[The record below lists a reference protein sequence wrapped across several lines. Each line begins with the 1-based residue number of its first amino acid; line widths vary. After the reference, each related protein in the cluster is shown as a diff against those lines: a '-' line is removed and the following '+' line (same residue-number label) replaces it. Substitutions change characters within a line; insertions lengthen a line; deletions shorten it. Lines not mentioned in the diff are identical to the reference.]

1 MNYFDPDC
9 SAAPIASA
17 ARTHRA
23 IASKPTVRNGFRRL
37 RWWLRRQLQR
47 FALARQRRGDM
58 DLLLRTDDRMLKD
71 IGLTHGQVRAAD
83 VRGWRL

>member
-1 MNYFDPDC
+1 
-9 SAAPIASA
+9 
-17 ARTHRA
+17 
-23 IASKPTVRNGFRRL
+23 
-37 RWWLRRQLQR
+37 
-47 FALARQRRGDM
+47 M